1 MRPLPLVAKG
11 RLLAK
16 ETPPVDDVEAPSVES
31 GVAAI
36 LAADVVCYSRLML
49 GGEEAMTT
57 TLSARASLVDE
68 LIGRHRGSDREHS
81 HR

>member
-16 ETPPVDDVEAPSVES
+16 EAPPVDDVEAPSVES

-36 LAADVVCYSRLML
+36 LAADVACYGSLFPRPRCDWNSIVSEHVQR
-49 GGEEAMTT
+49 GNERIEPAP
-57 TLSARASLVDE
+57 ASSTFRC
-68 LIGRHRGSDREHS
+68 G
-81 HR
+81 

>member
-16 ETPPVDDVEAPSVES
+16 EAPSVES